1 LSSPVIQGCKSAC
14 SAVIRLF
21 GSNVNNRSIKSFAI
35 RKKKGL
41 NIFLLVCLFIYNKPD
56 SEISDQYS
64 SSYSYCPDMMDS
76 KREA

>member
-1 LSSPVIQGCKSAC
+1 VIQGCKSAC

-35 RKKKGL
+35 GKEW
-41 NIFLLVCLFIYNKPD
+41 FELFAYLFVYIYNKPD
-56 SEISDQYS
+56 SEILDQYS

-76 KREA
+76 KSEA